1 MKIFVFHVSA
11 TNEWLQQ
18 KRILIIKWV
27 GWHIL
32 RIAVRLFPQLPLSL
46 SNEPV
51 TMVIM
56 AGVEVSMGSQH
67 VLQLTKV
74 DRPDYSHCWVP
85 NLPAVEANTESP
97 IWTLQGDQT
106 AAWWQVDYI
115 GPPLSWKRK
124 CLILTRIDTLY
135 MDLPSLHVVLLQKLS
150 DVYLMVPCAQSW
162 CSKHHYFWSR
172 KQLQS
177 RWIATMDPSSWN
189 SLVLPWFSPSWSS
202 WLDRMVECLLK
213 TQLQYQLGGNIL

>member
-1 MKIFVFHVSA
+1 MKVFVFHVSA

-18 KRILIIKWV
+18 KRTLIIKGV
-27 GWHIL
+27 GCHIL

-46 SNEPV
+46 PNEPI

-85 NLPAVEANTESP
+85 SLPAVEANTESP

-106 AAWWQVDYI
+106 DVWWQVDYI
-115 GPPLSWKRK
+115 GPPLSWKRN
-124 CLILTRIDTLY
+124 CLILNGIDTLY
-135 MDLPSLHVVLLQKLS
+135 KFYKIIFKKLKSASKIPFTEWIKWFLKNIRIRWFYRDITFLQEFIIW
-150 DVYLMVPCAQSW
+150 YRAM
-162 CSKHHYFWSR
+162 
-172 KQLQS
+172 
-177 RWIATMDPSSWN
+177 
-189 SLVLPWFSPSWSS
+189 
-202 WLDRMVECLLK
+202 
-213 TQLQYQLGGNIL
+213 